1 MKIASAYSLFIVSL
15 CVLPSAYAGVRS
27 RSLVRGVPGRV
38 DSRSLEET
46 TDGDGEETGTEEPSV
61 EATEM
66 EETETE
72 GTEREE
78 TDTDD
83 AETDEEKPEM
93 EEEEYEDDDEDE
105 ESPIAPKR
113 RDCRTRHEANGVTFE
128 CKATSDD
135 ANAKVKDEIDY
146 TVETSDRGLMVRIKY
161 EQEIEVEENEADEGS
176 EGKEEDEAE
185 GESDAEPEDEEMNEP
200 SANGDYPDESPNAD
214 EEMAERPEIPPPSE
228 EANEEESV
236 EGERLLQAEQETE
249 TEFEVVYDSIIEYTK
264 GSGSTTG
271 EAYDW
276 ENDVVL
282 QTISLNTWN
291 VMSEVATDGQ
301 TSRFNVSSPDD
312 TTAFTFTINQAADG
326 QRITANKMKID
337 FELNNFPWTSD
348 ESFVALLSTVE
359 TERTVD
365 VEYGQDVETEGGMA
379 PKDIFISFADV
390 VDTSSFTP
398 FGKYSWAE
406 TAEATSTGPS
416 NNPIDTDD
424 STNTT
429 TIESSTNE
437 TEIMSSRSVNT
448 SSTASAPHTIKVV
461 ATSPLVERADRRAQ
475 EGKQVESIAYSF
487 VGGNAAHRAS
497 RIYWDPSAGVDYQ
510 SSARP
515 LSLAMAGA
523 GLVLA
528 LFTAF

>member
-1 MKIASAYSLFIVSL
+1 
-15 CVLPSAYAGVRS
+15 
-27 RSLVRGVPGRV
+27 
-38 DSRSLEET
+38 
-46 TDGDGEETGTEEPSV
+46 
-61 EATEM
+61 
-66 EETETE
+66 
-72 GTEREE
+72 
-78 TDTDD
+78 
-83 AETDEEKPEM
+83 
-93 EEEEYEDDDEDE
+93 
-105 ESPIAPKR
+105 
-113 RDCRTRHEANGVTFE
+113 VTFE

-161 EQEIEVEENEADEGS
+161 EQEIEVEGADE
-176 EGKEEDEAE
+176 EAE
-185 GESDAEPEDEEMNEP
+185 GDEEEEAEEDTDAEPEDEEMNESP
-200 SANGDYPDESPNAD
+200 ADEENVDESTAD
-214 EEMAERPEIPPPSE
+214 EEMAEGPETPPPSE
-228 EANEEESV
+228 EANDEESV

-249 TEFEVVYDSIIEYTK
+249 TEFEVVYGSIIEYTK
-264 GSGSTTG
+264 GAGSTTG

-301 TSRFNVSSPDD
+301 TSTFSVTSPDD
-312 TTAFTFTINQAADG
+312 TTTFTFTINQAADG

-337 FELNNFPWTSD
+337 FELKNFPWTSD

-365 VEYGQDVETEGGMA
+365 VEYGQDAETEGGMA

-398 FGKYSWAE
+398 FGEYSWAE
-406 TAEATSTGPS
+406 TAEATAS
-416 NNPIDTDD
+416 NNPTNTDD
-424 STNTT
+424 STNNT

-437 TEIMSSRSVNT
+437 TETMSSRSANLT
-448 SSTASAPHTIKVV
+448 STASTPQTIKVV
-461 ATSPLVERADRRAQ
+461 ATSPLVERADRRVQ

-510 SSARP
+510 SSARS
-515 LSLAMAGA
+515 LSMAMAGA

-528 LFTAF
+528 LLAAF

>member
-1 MKIASAYSLFIVSL
+1 MILIQITVTGNEAS
-15 CVLPSAYAGVRS
+15 
-27 RSLVRGVPGRV
+27 
-38 DSRSLEET
+38 
-46 TDGDGEETGTEEPSV
+46 
-61 EATEM
+61 
-66 EETETE
+66 
-72 GTEREE
+72 
-78 TDTDD
+78 
-83 AETDEEKPEM
+83 
-93 EEEEYEDDDEDE
+93 
-105 ESPIAPKR
+105 
-113 RDCRTRHEANGVTFE
+113 GVTFE

-161 EQEIEVEENEADEGS
+161 EQEIEVEEEEADEES
-176 EGKEEDEAE
+176 EGEEEDEAE
-185 GESDAEPEDEEMNEP
+185 GETDGEPEGEEMNEP
-200 SANGDYPDESPNAD
+200 PADEENADESTAD
-214 EEMAERPEIPPPSE
+214 EEMAEGPETPPASDA
-228 EANEEESV
+228 ANEEESV
-236 EGERLLQAEQETE
+236 EGERVLQAEQETE
-249 TEFEVVYDSIIEYTK
+249 TQFEVVYDSIIEYTK
-264 GSGSTTG
+264 GAGSTTG

-301 TSRFNVSSPDD
+301 TSTFSVTSPDD
-312 TTAFTFTINQAADG
+312 TTTFTFTINQAADG

-337 FELNNFPWTSD
+337 FELKNFPWTSD

-365 VEYGQDVETEGGMA
+365 VEYGQAAETEGGMA

-398 FGKYSWAE
+398 FGEYSWAE
-406 TAEATSTGPS
+406 TAEATSSGAS
-416 NNPIDTDD
+416 NNPTNTG
-424 STNTT
+424 STN
-429 TIESSTNE
+429 NE
-437 TEIMSSRSVNT
+437 TEVMSSRSVNT
-448 SSTASAPHTIKVV
+448 TSTASAPQTIKVV

-528 LFTAF
+528 LLTAF